1 MISPHGP
8 IEATELADESVTEA
22 KLADDSV
29 TEAKL
34 AADAVTTDKIDDDTI
49 TNDKV
54 KSDAAIDASKINP
67 DLTNGVIGVASG
79 YKIARGQIITTD
91 ETDTVVTGLD
101 TVVAAVAC
109 LEDDPTLANTA
120 WVTCVIGDQAGSP
133 AAGSIIIKGWIP
145 TSDSNPTPK
154 AAATFGKKVNWIAIG
169 V

>member
-8 IEATELADESVTEA
+8 IEATE
-22 KLADDSV
+22 LADDSV

-34 AADAVTTDKIDDDTI
+34 AADAVTTDKIDDDAI

-54 KSDAAIDASKINP
+54 KSDAAIDASKLNP
-67 DLTNGVIGVASG
+67 DLTNGVIGVGAG
-79 YKIARGQIITTD
+79 YKIARGQITT
-91 ETDTVVTGLD
+91 TGAADTVVTGLD

-109 LEDDPTLANTA
+109 LEDDPTVDNTA
-120 WVTCVIGDQAGSP
+120 WVTCAIGDQAGSP

-145 TSDSNPTPK
+145 SSSSDTTPK
-154 AAATFGKKVNWIAIG
+154 AAETFGKKVNWIAIG